1 MEREVYQMEYTTL
14 NNGLQ
19 MPLEGFGVFQ
29 VRDKEKCKQSVLEAI
44 KAGYR
49 LIDTA
54 ASYTNE
60 DAVGEAVRE
69 AIREG
74 ICTREE
80 LFITSKMWVQDMKD
94 YDSAKKA
101 IDASLQK
108 SGLEYLD
115 LYLLHQAMG
124 DYFSAYRAMEDAY
137 KEGKLKAIG
146 VSNFYPHTLVNF
158 CSFVEISPMV
168 NQVEL
173 HPFFAQPH
181 ALEIMNEYHVQAE
194 AWAPLGGGRYDA
206 FSNEVLKKIALKHNK
221 SIGQVML
228 RWNVQRGVVVI
239 PKSTHIERIQEN
251 IDIWDFVLSEDEM
264 NQISSLDKGYVGTAV
279 KHFDT
284 DFVKMVVSRKIH
296 D

>member
-1 MEREVYQMEYTTL
+1 MEYITL

-29 VRDKEKCKQSVLEAI
+29 VRDKEECKQSVLEAI

-251 IDIWDFVLSEDEM
+251 IDIWDFALSEEEM
-264 NQISSLDKGYVGTAV
+264 NQISSLDRGYVGTAV